1 MAWLQFSVGEMACF
15 QQVSFPAMAIHEDVT
30 AMVAEAAGVDASTIG
45 LEIELWYDLRLGGDD
60 MLNLFLHFQKTF
72 GVNLDGL
79 DLSTYS
85 PNEDD
90 VLLTQCTEW
99 VRKRLHLNSK
109 QRYKSLRVSDL
120 LVAAESRSWSKDRS
134 Y

>member
-1 MAWLQFSVGEMACF
+1 
-15 QQVSFPAMAIHEDVT
+15 MAIQEDVT
-30 AMVAEAAGVDASTIG
+30 AMVAEASGVDASTIG

-60 MLNLFLHFQKTF
+60 MLNLFLHFHKTF

-90 VLLTQCTEW
+90 VLLVQSAEW
-99 VRKRLHLNSK
+99 LKKRLHLKPK

-120 LVAAESRSWSKDRS
+120 IAAAESGSWSKRS
-134 Y
+134 